1 MTAIDSAPILDL
13 IEAFR
18 RSKAMFTAVSL
29 GVFDQLA
36 GGPAHAAD
44 LASTLGCD
52 TGSLGR
58 LLDGCVGLGL
68 LSRTNHGYVNT
79 AVSDTY
85 LVSSSTSNLAGYVI
99 YSDRSLYTLWNHL
112 EDAVREGSNRW
123 EQTFGSRQSLFEHFF
138 RTEDSQRTFL
148 CGMHGLGQIS
158 SPKVAQA
165 FDLSS
170 VRHVVDLGGATGH
183 FCIAACQT
191 YPELRATVYDL
202 AVVRRFA
209 QEHINNSQLDHRI
222 KFESGDFFSDSIPQA
237 DLYYLGRVLHD
248 WDEQKIRRLLSKILA
263 ALPSGGAVLIGEALL
278 DDDRSGPM
286 YGLMQSLNMLVCT
299 DGKER
304 TCSEYR
310 SLLESTGFRSVE
322 CRRTGTI
329 LDAIFA
335 RKP

>member
-1 MTAIDSAPILDL
+1 MTSIDSAPILDL

-18 RSKAMFTAVSL
+18 RSKTMFTAVSL

-36 GGPAHAAD
+36 GRPTHAAD

-52 TGSLGR
+52 TGALGR

-68 LSRTNHGYVNT
+68 LSRTDQGYVNT

-85 LVSSSTSNLAGYVI
+85 LVSSCPSNLTGYVI

-138 RTEDSQRTFL
+138 RTEDSRRTFL
-148 CGMHGLGQIS
+148 SGMHGFGQIS
-158 SPKVAQA
+158 SSEVARA

-183 FCIAACQT
+183 FCIAAC
-191 YPELRATVYDL
+191 ELYTELTATVFDL
-202 AVVRRFA
+202 PPVKPFA
-209 QEHINNSQLDHRI
+209 EEQINKHHLDHRI
-222 KFESGDFFSDSIPQA
+222 KFESGDFFSDPIPQG
-237 DLYYLGRVLHD
+237 DLYYLGRILHD
-248 WDEQKIRRLLSKILA
+248 WDEPNISRLLSTILT
-263 ALPSGGAVLIGEALL
+263 ALPSGGGVLIAEALL

-286 YGLMQSLNMLVCT
+286 YALMQNLNMLVCT
-299 DGKER
+299 DGRER
-304 TCSEYR
+304 TCAEYR
-310 SLLESTGFRSVE
+310 SLLESTGFQSVE
-322 CRRTGTI
+322 CRRTGAI
-329 LDAIFA
+329 LDAILA
-335 RKP
+335 RRP